1 MEMKE
6 KSFFEQHKFTI
17 IGAIVAI
24 IVGALA
30 FIFMMKSGDTGDVS
44 GNAKQDN
51 SKKVKSTVGDTKLGD
66 GAMQLEGIS
75 VGGNIGQIGSNT
87 KTESKT
93 DTSKS
98 EETYEGN

>member
-1 MEMKE
+1 MEE
-6 KSFFEQHKFTI
+6 KSFIEQNKFTI
-17 IGAIVAI
+17 IGVIGAVI
-24 IVGALA
+24 IGALA
-30 FIFMMKSGDTGDVS
+30 FIFLMKSGDTGDVS

-87 KTESKT
+87 KT
-93 DTSKS
+93 DTSKR